1 MSSINR
7 RDNLIIIHMIPK
19 VYLGVEWIGAERLL
33 SQHQPTQDCGASL
46 VFLGIARSAPEDGDI
61 KELHY
66 EAFPEMALKV
76 MEEIREETLK
86 NFPVKEVFIHHRLD
100 VVKVGEPSF
109 MVVVF
114 GGHRDETFRACRY
127 AVDEVKKRVPIWKK
141 EVFKDGRSKWVLGA

>member
-1 MSSINR
+1 
-7 RDNLIIIHMIPK
+7 MIPK
-19 VYLGVEWIGAERLL
+19 IYLGVEWIGADKLL
-33 SQHQPTQDCGASL
+33 LKYNPPQDCGASL
-46 VFLGIARSAPEDGDI
+46 VFLGIARSAPEDGDV

-66 EAFPEMALKV
+66 EAFPDMAIRI
-76 MEEIREETLK
+76 MEEIREETLN
-86 NFPVKEVFIHHRLD
+86 NFPVKEVFIHHRLG

-141 EVFKDGRSKWVLGA
+141 EVFADGRSEWVLGA